1 MAQHLGYLL
10 VCEASQNFQ
19 ASQKDLGKGGS
30 KRKSTLWTLIQHQH
44 KMFGYSLQQNNYKIL
59 PSFSQL
65 PKMAVTFLNVFS
77 IGFIFFFSSNNYKSP
92 IKLKHNMNGVEQQP
106 QSI

>member
-30 KRKSTLWTLIQHQH
+30 KRKSTLWALMQQ
-44 KMFGYSLQQNNYKIL
+44 KMFDYPLQQNNYKFL

-77 IGFIFFFSSNNYKSP
+77 IGFIFFFLQTIIKVQSN
-92 IKLKHNMNGVEQQP
+92 
-106 QSI
+106 